1 MADTIHPDRQTVE
14 QCLKNKTYYVD
25 FYQREYVW
33 NEETVLT
40 LLTDIFEVFEQSYLA
55 CGDTDLTPECM
66 EKNFN
71 WYYLNVFITNKIDS
85 KNYIVDGQQ
94 RLSTLTLICTKLVH
108 LTENKDLKELL
119 IPCICGKNWTQNVY
133 RIDHEKRCKA
143 MDSIFKKETFEGPYK
158 NKTEETIIE
167 RYKFVSDYLDK
178 KNMDERKLS
187 AFIYYFLYKLV
198 LVELC
203 IDNQDDTAMVFEVIN
218 DRGEDLKP
226 FEILKGKL
234 IGALSKDDT
243 DKYSEIWDSSLIQ
256 IQEKEDEFFQTL
268 LKSKFIFTRQSEKEK
283 RINNEYQRYIF
294 DQKSEDAAALG
305 FRKIDN
311 GRINNIKEFIKNDIS
326 YYSKLYAKI
335 IKNDDLN
342 LFYTN
347 KTHQLDGQYLLILSA
362 CSINDEEE
370 DKKIELIA
378 KEYERLYMLLRMN
391 GVYESNDFHGITY
404 ELNKILKELPIEDY
418 RKVFDEAIINQIKES
433 LKVDTVNSVLEYSR
447 FSKLEYSTNTY
458 FYYLLAR
465 IEDYICSKIN
475 VTPENDVHYI
485 ATKHS
490 AQTGYHIE
498 HIFSNNQENIELFE
512 NEDDFWA
519 KRNNIGGLLILK
531 GRNNISSGNEK
542 YTDKLKTYFN
552 GPNYAKTLCKN
563 FYHSNPDFIDFNNN
577 LEKLTGHKF
586 INYELFTPEAMEER
600 TKLLYELV
608 KIIWEVK

>member
-1 MADTIHPDRQTVE
+1 MANTIQPDRQTVE

-40 LLTDIFEVFEQSYLA
+40 LLTDIFDVFEQSYLS
-55 CGDTDLTPECM
+55 CGDADLTPITM
-66 EKNFN
+66 DKNFS

-85 KNYIVDGQQ
+85 KNFIVDGQQ
-94 RLSTLTLICTKLVH
+94 RLSTLTLICTKLYH
-108 LTENKDLKELL
+108 LTKNQDLKDLLV
-119 IPCICGKNWTQNVY
+119 PCICGKNWTENVY
-133 RIDHEKRCKA
+133 IIDHAKRAKA
-143 MDSIFKKETFEGPYK
+143 MDAIFKNEAFEGAYK

-167 RYKFVSDYLDK
+167 RYKYISNYFDK

-243 DKYSEIWDSSLIQ
+243 DNYSELWDAALLQ

-294 DQKSEDAAALG
+294 DQKNEDATALG
-305 FRKIDN
+305 FRKTDSN
-311 GRINNIKEFIKNDIS
+311 RINNIKNFIQNDVS

-335 IKNDDLN
+335 IKNEDMN

-404 ELNKILKELPIEDY
+404 ELNKTLKGLPIEEY
-418 RKVFDEAIINQIKES
+418 RKVFDQAIINQIKES

-447 FSKLEYSTNTY
+447 FSKLEYSTSTY

-475 VTPENDVHYI
+475 ITTENDVHYI
-485 ATKHS
+485 STKHS

-498 HIFSNNQENIELFE
+498 HIFSNNEENIKLFE
-512 NEDDFWA
+512 SEDEFWA
-519 KRNNIGGLLILK
+519 KRNGIGGLLLLR

-542 YTDKLKTYFN
+542 YEDKLKTYFS
-552 GPNYAKTLCKN
+552 GPNYAKTLCKD

-577 LEKLTGHKF
+577 LEKQTGQKF
-586 INYELFTPEAMEER
+586 VHYDSFTPESMEER
-600 TKLLYELV
+600 CKLLYELV
-608 KIIWEVK
+608 KIIWDI